1 MCLHITES
9 AEIMGSGYTSFGK
22 PDHWRKSES
31 VGKLAFIYNTDNSG
45 KM

>member
-9 AEIMGSGYTSFGK
+9 VEIMGSVYTSFGK

-31 VGKLAFIYNTDNSG
+31 IGKLTFIYNTG
-45 KM
+45 KSEKM